1 MLSPNYENE
10 LLPREDFLSGPIV
23 TWENRRDILTLFDR
37 SQTLCGEIQKIWTKI
52 SQTNRLTQ
60 EDADCFA
67 ALLSQLSDLSI
78 ELQKI
83 DCE

>member
-10 LLPREDFLSGPIV
+10 LLSRNDFLSGPIV
-23 TWENRRDILTLFDR
+23 TWENRRDILTLFER
-37 SQTLCGEIQKIWTKI
+37 SQILCGEIQKISTRI

-60 EDADCFA
+60 EDADSFA
-67 ALLSQLSDLSI
+67 GLLSQLSQLSI
-78 ELQKI
+78 ELQRI